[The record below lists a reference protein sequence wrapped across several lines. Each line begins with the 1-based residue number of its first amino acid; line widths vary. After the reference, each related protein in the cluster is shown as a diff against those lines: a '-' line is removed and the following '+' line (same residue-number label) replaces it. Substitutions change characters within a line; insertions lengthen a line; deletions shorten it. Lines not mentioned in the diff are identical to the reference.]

1 MTMTGALPPALPD
14 SERQSGADL
23 AEALRGVRIVWLH
36 GCVPRN
42 PLRASRHHAVEKPV
56 WRAAKRTGA
65 LEAQSE
71 GEKSVHL
78 GEMTRVRDKR
88 IGPLHTRLLRGDARN
103 LSLAAEAR
111 SARMADALADNTIL
125 LPTGNP
131 PTVASNAAGTMVNRY
146 ISQLCAETIFRNSEA
161 DFGAWNVP
169 YGGLSD

>member
-78 GEMTRVRDKR
+78 GEMTRVVQDSIDKSCWFGNR
-88 IGPLHTRLLRGDARN
+88 QRFCPHWTTSAHHGGECHHGYRVGFSQRRRN
-103 LSLAAEAR
+103 
-111 SARMADALADNTIL
+111 
-125 LPTGNP
+125 
-131 PTVASNAAGTMVNRY
+131 
-146 ISQLCAETIFRNSEA
+146 C
-161 DFGAWNVP
+161 
-169 YGGLSD
+169 